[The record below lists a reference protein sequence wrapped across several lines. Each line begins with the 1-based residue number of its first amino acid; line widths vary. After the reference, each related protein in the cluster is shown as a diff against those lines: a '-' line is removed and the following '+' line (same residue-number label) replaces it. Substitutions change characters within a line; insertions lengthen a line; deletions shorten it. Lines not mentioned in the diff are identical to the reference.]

1 MADSWLKKER
11 TKKKQ
16 QEKQQKAE
24 RRLERKE
31 QARNGNKLETML
43 AYVDENG
50 NITSQ
55 PPQLHKRVEIN
66 AEDIEIGVPKHEPD
80 LMTQTRKGIV
90 SFFNQTKGFGF
101 IRDIK
106 SGESIFVHEASLT
119 QPIKENNRV
128 SFEAEKGPKGLN
140 AVNVKLA

>member
-24 RRLERKE
+24 RKLERKE

-55 PPQLHKRVEIN
+55 PQLHKRAEIN
-66 AEDIEIGVPKHEPD
+66 AEDIEIGVAKHEPNV
-80 LMTQTRKGIV
+80 MEQTRKGIV
-90 SFFNQTKGFGF
+90 SFFNQSKGFGF

-128 SFEAEKGPKGLN
+128 SFETEKGPKGLN
-140 AVNVKLA
+140 AVNVKLV